1 MKKVLQFIV
10 EKFKK
15 WIEEPIKKPEW
26 YKEAKR
32 IVEKNIDYS
41 IIGKNKLSKREAEYI
56 LRAEKILDEDAKKI
70 FFSLPLHR
78 VIPLSK
84 KIIIKKLVKT
94 S

>member
-1 MKKVLQFIV
+1 MKKVLQFIIK
-10 EKFKK
+10 KFKK

-32 IVEKNIDYS
+32 IVDKDIAFS
-41 IIGKNKLSKREAEYI
+41 IVGKNKLSKREAEYI
-56 LRAEKILDEDAKKI
+56 IRAEKVLDEEARKF

-84 KIIIKKLVKT
+84 RILIKKLIKT
-94 S
+94 A